1 MTAKYID
8 SDSYKA
14 YKYEIHVMTRLNSF
28 FCEFKYMLSIR
39 GTPRSVACRNK
50 RMCVV
55 WLCVCFLYY
64 YSVALLENISN
75 RNIL

>member
-8 SDSYKA
+8 SNSYKA
-14 YKYEIHVMTRLNSF
+14 YKYEVHVMTRLNSF

-39 GTPRSVACRNK
+39 GTPRSMACRSK

-55 WLCVCFLYY
+55 WLCMF
-64 YSVALLENISN
+64 STLLLS
-75 RNIL
+75 RVTRKHFD